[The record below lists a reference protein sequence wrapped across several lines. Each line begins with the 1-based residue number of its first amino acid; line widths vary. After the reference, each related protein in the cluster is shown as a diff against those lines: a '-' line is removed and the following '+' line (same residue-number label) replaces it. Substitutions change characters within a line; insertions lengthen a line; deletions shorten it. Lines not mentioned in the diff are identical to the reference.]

1 VCPYPQGVAATPTA
15 ISAER
20 VRVRTRPIPAGG
32 GDLVTRLPSPDGV
45 LCWVRNGEGLV
56 GWGELARFE
65 ASGPRRFN
73 QLDAYW
79 RSFVSRTDV
88 HDEVGLY
95 GSGPVAFTSVA
106 FADQPGHSVLVVP
119 RVVIGRRDGVT
130 WVTELVT
137 DGLPAEPAATQPVRD
152 PGRLRYVNGQL
163 PVTSWRD
170 SVASAV
176 DLLRTGLL
184 AKVVLAHDLVA
195 QTQHPIDPR
204 FLLRGLADRYPS
216 CWAFAVDRLVG
227 ATPELLVRR
236 HGNRVS
242 ARVLAGTT
250 WPRNG
255 TDRAELAAQLLASGK
270 NRAEHAYA
278 VQSMID
284 ALRPFCRGL
293 TVPATPSV
301 LDLPNVLHLATDVHG
316 DLTGAHSVLR
326 LAWLAH
332 PTAAVGGTPAPDAR
346 RLIDELEGMD
356 RGRYAGPV
364 GWVDATGDGE
374 LGIALRCAQLDGQ
387 NVRMFAGCGIVA
399 DSDPDTEVC
408 EAAAKLVPIRDAL
421 ERT

>member
-1 VCPYPQGVAATPTA
+1 VAATPTA
-15 ISAER
+15 IAAER
-20 VRVRTRPIPAGG
+20 VRVRTRPLPAGG
-32 GDLVTRLPSPDGV
+32 GDLITRLPSPDGV
-45 LCWVRNGEGLV
+45 LCWLKNGEGLV

-73 QLDAYW
+73 QLDACW
-79 RSFVSRTDV
+79 RSFASRMDV
-88 HDEVGLY
+88 HDEVRLF

-106 FADQPGHSVLVVP
+106 FADQPGHSVLIVP

-130 WVTELVT
+130 WATELVT
-137 DGLPAEPAATQPVRD
+137 DGMPTQQAVIQPVHD
-152 PGRLRYVNGQL
+152 PGQLRYASGQL
-163 PVTSWRD
+163 SVASWRS

-176 DLLRTGLL
+176 NLLRIGLL

-195 QTQHPIDPR
+195 ETQRPVDPR
-204 FLLRGLADRYPS
+204 FLLRGLGDRYPN

-236 HGNRVS
+236 RGDRVS

-250 WPRNG
+250 WPRTG
-255 TDRAELAAQLLASGK
+255 TDRTELAAELLASGK
-270 NRAEHAYA
+270 NRVEHAYA
-278 VQSMID
+278 VQSMIE

-293 TVPATPSV
+293 TAPTTPTV
-301 LDLPNVLHLATDVHG
+301 LGLRNVLHLATDVYG
-316 DLTGAHSVLR
+316 NLTGGHSVLR

-346 RLIDELEGMD
+346 RLIDELERMD

-374 LGIALRCAQLDGQ
+374 LGIALRCAQLDSHT
-387 NVRMFAGCGIVA
+387 VRMFAGCGIVA

-408 EAAAKLVPIRDAL
+408 EAAAKLVPMRDAL

>member
-1 VCPYPQGVAATPTA
+1 VAATPTA
-15 ISAER
+15 IAAER
-20 VRVRTRPIPAGG
+20 VRVRTRPVPAGG
-32 GDLVTRLPSPDGV
+32 GDLITRLPSPDGV
-45 LCWVRNGEGLV
+45 LCWSRDGEGLV

-73 QLDAYW
+73 QLDACW
-79 RSFVSRTDV
+79 RSFVRRTDV

-95 GSGPVAFTSVA
+95 GSGPVAFISVA
-106 FADQPGHSVLVVP
+106 FADEPGHSVLIVP

-137 DGLPAEPAATQPVRD
+137 DGAPAEQAAIRPVRD
-152 PGRLRYVNGQL
+152 HGQLRYVSGQL

-195 QTQHPIDPR
+195 ETQHPVDPR

-216 CWAFAVDRLVG
+216 CWTFAVDRLVG

-250 WPRNG
+250 WPRTG
-255 TDRAELAAQLLASGK
+255 TGRAELAAELLASGK

-278 VQSMID
+278 VQSMIE
-284 ALRPFCRGL
+284 ALRPFCREL
-293 TVPATPSV
+293 DAPDTPTV
-301 LDLPNVLHLATDVHG
+301 LDLPNVAHLATDMHG
-316 DLTGAHSVLR
+316 SLTGGHSVLR

-364 GWVDATGDGE
+364 GWIDATGDGE
-374 LGIALRCAQLDGQ
+374 LGIALRCAQLDGHT
-387 NVRMFAGCGIVA
+387 VRMFAGCGIVA
-399 DSDPDTEVC
+399 DSDPDTEIR
-408 EAAAKLVPIRDAL
+408 EATAKLVPIRDAL

>member
-1 VCPYPQGVAATPTA
+1 VPATPTA
-15 ISAER
+15 VAAKR
-20 VRVRTRPIPAGG
+20 VRAHSRPLPGGG
-32 GDLVTRLPSPDGV
+32 GDLITWLPDPEGV
-45 LCWVRNGEGLV
+45 LCWLRDGEGLV

-73 QLDAYW
+73 QLDACW

-137 DGLPAEPAATQPVRD
+137 DGAAAEQAALQPSQPIQPVQD
-152 PGRLRYVNGQL
+152 PGQLRYANGQL

-195 QTQHPIDPR
+195 ETQHPVDPR

-236 HGNRVS
+236 HGDRVS

-255 TDRAELAAQLLASGK
+255 TNQADLAAELLASGK

-278 VQSMID
+278 VQSMIE
-284 ALRPFCRGL
+284 ALRPFCREL
-293 TVPATPSV
+293 DAPDTPTVLSLRNLA
-301 LDLPNVLHLATDVHG
+301 HLATDVHG
-316 DLTGAHSVLR
+316 SLTGSHSVLR

-364 GWVDATGDGE
+364 GWVDANGDGE
-374 LGIALRCAQLDGQ
+374 LGIALRCAQLDGHT
-387 NVRMFAGCGIVA
+387 VRMFAGCGIMA
-399 DSDPDTEVC
+399 DSDPETEVC
-408 EAAAKLVPIRDAL
+408 EAAAKLLPIRDAL

>member
-1 VCPYPQGVAATPTA
+1 VAATPTA
-15 ISAER
+15 IAAER
-20 VRVRTRPIPAGG
+20 VRVRTRPIPAEG
-32 GDLVTRLPSPDGV
+32 GDLISWLPSRDGV
-45 LCWVRNGEGLV
+45 LCWLRDGEGLV
-56 GWGELARFE
+56 AWGELARFE

-73 QLDAYW
+73 QLDACW
-79 RSFVSRTDV
+79 RSFVSRTDI

-106 FADQPGHSVLVVP
+106 FADRPGHSVLVVP

-137 DGLPAEPAATQPVRD
+137 SDVPAEPAVIQPIQPVQN
-152 PGRLRYVNGQL
+152 PGQPCYVNGQL

-184 AKVVLAHDLVA
+184 AKVVLAHDLIA
-195 QTQHPIDPR
+195 ETQRPVDPR

-216 CWAFAVDRLVG
+216 CWTFAVDELVG

-236 HGNRVS
+236 HGDRVS

-250 WPRNG
+250 WPRTG
-255 TDRAELAAQLLASGK
+255 TDRATLAAELLASGK

-278 VQSMID
+278 VQSMIE
-284 ALRPFCRGL
+284 ALRPFCHEL
-293 TVPATPSV
+293 DAPDSPDV
-301 LDLPNVLHLATDVHG
+301 LNLHNVAHLATDVHG
-316 DLTGAHSVLR
+316 SLTGSHSVLR

-346 RLIDELEGMD
+346 RLINELEGMD

-364 GWVDATGDGE
+364 GWIDATGDGE
-374 LGIALRCAQLDGQ
+374 LGIALRCAQLDG
-387 NVRMFAGCGIVA
+387 NIVRMFAGCGIMA